1 MKNKKKKLQESISET
16 AISPLSYIVFID
28 AGNVIGGKSGYL
40 KILFQNETTN
50 TITSWFRNMVKD
62 DNYKKNKDKLIAIAS
77 RFSNIPSLKVLFTS
91 LSKLKTASFSQ
102 EEREQQEADIQS
114 LIQKISVFIKRR
126 LTEDDDII
134 LKELLSDINA
144 VGENILKKIDSEIES
159 NEIKSDE
166 KEKEPKKEPKKES
179 KISERIKNKLRKK
192 IKEIARTHLIGN
204 KYK

>member
-91 LSKLKTASFSQ
+91 LSKLKSASFSQ

-114 LIQKISVFIKRR
+114 LIQKVSVFIKRR

-144 VGENILKKIDSEIES
+144 VGENILNKIDSEIES
-159 NEIKSDE
+159 NEIKSDDAE
-166 KEKEPKKEPKKES
+166 KTPKKEVKVN
-179 KISERIKNKLRKK
+179 ERIKNKLRKK
-192 IKEIARTHLIGN
+192 IKEIIRTHLLN
-204 KYK
+204 NR

>member
-91 LSKLKTASFSQ
+91 LSKLKSSSFSQ

-114 LIQKISVFIKRR
+114 LIQKVSVFIKRR

-144 VGENILKKIDSEIES
+144 VGENILNKIDSEIES
-159 NEIKSDE
+159 NEIKSDDAE
-166 KEKEPKKEPKKES
+166 KTPKKEVKVN
-179 KISERIKNKLRKK
+179 ERIKNKLRKK
-192 IKEIARTHLIGN
+192 IKEIIRTHLLN
-204 KYK
+204 NR

>member
-1 MKNKKKKLQESISET
+1 MKNKKKKLKESISET

-91 LSKLKTASFSQ
+91 LSKLKSASFSQ

-114 LIQKISVFIKRR
+114 LIQKVSVFIKRR

-144 VGENILKKIDSEIES
+144 VGENILNKIDSEIES
-159 NEIKSDE
+159 NEIKSDDAE
-166 KEKEPKKEPKKES
+166 KTPKKEVKVN
-179 KISERIKNKLRKK
+179 ERIKNKLRKK
-192 IKEIARTHLIGN
+192 IKEIIRTHLLN
-204 KYK
+204 NR

>member
-91 LSKLKTASFSQ
+91 LSKLKSSSFSQ
-102 EEREQQEADIQS
+102 EERKQQEADIQS
-114 LIQKISVFIKRR
+114 LIQKVSVFIKRR

-144 VGENILKKIDSEIES
+144 VGENILNKIDSEIES
-159 NEIKSDE
+159 NEIKSDDAE
-166 KEKEPKKEPKKES
+166 KTPKKEVKVN
-179 KISERIKNKLRKK
+179 ERIKNKLRKK
-192 IKEIARTHLIGN
+192 IKEIIRTHLLN
-204 KYK
+204 NR